1 MSACVV
7 LAWCVLPLV
16 AVAGSRESGPAQANI
31 STVKSIS
38 STLASTSMPTGTSTS
53 TATSTLISNSPSTS
67 PSTSTSTVASTR
79 AVLASESVTAEGAR
93 DTAGQA
99 AATWIVRPGDTLS
112 AIAAALGIPGGWQP
126 LYAAN
131 RQVVGPDPNVI
142 RPGAVL
148 TIPGRQVPAR
158 YTVAPGDT
166 LSAAAAALGVAG
178 GWQAL
183 YAANRQVVGPDPNV
197 VRPGTVLAA
206 PRPAAPAGP
215 SAAASGQ
222 APQAPASAPAR
233 PRGQAPPPRQAQA
246 QAPAASQPPRP
257 LRQAAPVPDG
267 RQPSNQPTASSH
279 APAPGQVTAPGHA
292 TAPATAGGMPRW
304 LLDVLLAAGIL
315 AATAFAAEPAAVARR
330 RRRQASRPAGQA
342 SRPARQARRPGR
354 IRAPGAAPGRA
365 GRAADKAKIILA
377 DHERLIVTYCA
388 RDHAVYV
395 LSPPGEDPRAVLRA
409 ARLVLPED
417 TYEDLA
423 GHLGVPSAWPLE

>member
-31 STVKSIS
+31 STVTSIS
-38 STLASTSMPTGTSTS
+38 STPASTSMPTSTSTS
-53 TATSTLISNSPSTS
+53 TATSTLT
-67 PSTSTSTVASTR
+67 STSTSTLASTR

-148 TIPGRQVPAR
+148 TVPGHQDPAR
-158 YTVAPGDT
+158 YTVTPGDT

-183 YAANRQVVGPDPNV
+183 YAANRQVVGPDPNL

-206 PRPAAPAGP
+206 PRLAAPAGA

-233 PRGQAPPPRQAQA
+233 PRRQAPPPRQAR
-246 QAPAASQPPRP
+246 APAASQPPRP

-267 RQPSNQPTASSH
+267 RQPSSQPTASSH
-279 APAPGQVTAPGHA
+279 APAPGQVSAPGHA
-292 TAPATAGGMPRW
+292 AAPTPALAGGMPRW
-304 LLDVLLAAGIL
+304 LLDVLLAVGIL
-315 AATAFAAEPAAVARR
+315 AAAAFAAEPAAAVAR
-330 RRRQASRPAGQA
+330 RRRQASRVAGQA
-342 SRPARQARRPGR
+342 SRPTRHASRPGR
-354 IRAPGAAPGRA
+354 IRAPGAAHGPA

-395 LSPPGEDPRAVLRA
+395 LTPPGEDPRAVLRA

-417 TYEDLA
+417 TYEELA